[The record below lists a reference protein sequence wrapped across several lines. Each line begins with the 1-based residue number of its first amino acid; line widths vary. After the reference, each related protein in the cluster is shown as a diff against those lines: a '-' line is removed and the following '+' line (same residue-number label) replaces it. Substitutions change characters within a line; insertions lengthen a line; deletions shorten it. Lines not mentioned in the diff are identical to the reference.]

1 MEKNFNKQRVK
12 ILLEEANEQNKAR
25 QANQG
30 AQTKKSKLKLGWP
43 IRIFVL
49 TLSMSLFFGVL
60 SEFVLS
66 KCGIII
72 AIVVIAVLL
81 VIAVLF
87 DGVGVAVTACDGAAF
102 KTMEKDGVRGARIAS
117 VMVKNCEKVASFSCD
132 IVGDMCS
139 ILSGSAG
146 AAIVGKI
153 NMPWGTNAQ
162 VLIATLVGSCIASL
176 TVFGKALGKTYAI
189 NNSASFVYGFA
200 RVASLFVPRKRAR
213 KRKSKYCIQK
223 K

>member
-1 MEKNFNKQRVK
+1 MEKGFNKQRVK
-12 ILLEEANEQNKAR
+12 ILLEEANEQNKVKQEKNKAE
-25 QANQG
+25 
-30 AQTKKSKLKLGWP
+30 SKRAKIKLGWP
-43 IRIFVL
+43 LRIFVL
-49 TLSMSLFFGVL
+49 TLSMSLLFGVL

-72 AIVVIAVLL
+72 AVIVIAVLL

-87 DGVGVAVTACDGAAF
+87 DGVGVAVTACDGEAF
-102 KTMEKDGVRGARIAS
+102 KAMEKEGIRGARIAS

-132 IVGDMCS
+132 IVGDICS

-153 NMPWGTNAQ
+153 DIPWGANAQ
-162 VLIATLVGSCIASL
+162 VLIATLVGGFIASL

-189 NNSASFVYGFA
+189 NNSASFVYKFA
-200 RVASLFVPRKRAR
+200 RVVSLFSLRKKA
-213 KRKSKYCIQK
+213 KRHKAKYCIQK